1 MLFRSI
7 LWAFHGGADP
17 AALLEKHGSRFKL
30 MHMKD
35 LKKGV
40 AGDATGKGAMDND
53 VALGTGQLNL
63 PAILTAAKKAGVQH
77 YYIEDESS
85 NTATQVPQTISY
97 LKNLAE

>member
-1 MLFRSI
+1 
-7 LWAFHGGADP
+7 
-17 AALLEKHGSRFKL
+17 

-40 AGDATGKGAMDND
+40 TGDATGKGAVDND

-63 PAILTAAKKAGVQH
+63 PAILTAAKKADVQH
-77 YYIEDESS
+77 YYIEDE
-85 NTATQVPQTISY
+85 NADTATQVPQTISY